1 LSLASAMAVML
12 KHYKE
17 KDASSDIDMDT
28 ITSMSSE

>member
-1 LSLASAMAVML
+1 MAVML